1 MADLTLDRLRR
12 EAEAL
17 SEGVARALWQAHA
30 GLAPTAVLQPLYA
43 RHAAAFGDEALALAR
58 ELLDAGDATTPTDR
72 ALAEWVAE
80 TRVARTLAPLDER
93 EIAWER
99 TAMVRMP
106 DGGQVEYGRVPIV
119 LANTRERGERLAVE
133 AARAALVAA
142 ELAPQRRERLQREH
156 DATAALGLGD
166 DYVATFAR
174 TSGIDARALGA
185 QAEALLRDTQAMWD
199 DLLPTFARRRLDLPA
214 RELTRADL
222 LALFRAPEFDAGF
235 APGGMVATV
244 RTQLAAM
251 GVDPSANG
259 RIRYDVGE
267 RAGKRARAFCA
278 PVRVPDE
285 VHLVLRP
292 TGGAQDWRTLLHEI
306 GHALHFA
313 HARRDLPFEAR
324 WAGDHSVT
332 EGYAMLLDHLPA
344 DRGWLQRYTELE
356 SARVP
361 EFLRASAFQELYML
375 RRYAAKL
382 RYELALHESGAW
394 GDAPELYVTTLE
406 AATSARHAPADA
418 LVDVDPRLYVVRYL
432 RAWQLQA
439 ALGDALRERF
449 DEDWWRNPRAGPWLT
464 GTLMAEGQAL
474 PAEAIAAL
482 AAGRAS
488 APGSETAG
496 DGAGALGFG
505 GVVAAIEQRLG

>member
-17 SEGVARALWQAHA
+17 SEGVARALWEAHA
-30 GLAPTAVLQPLYA
+30 GHAPTAALQPLYA
-43 RHAAAFGDEALALAR
+43 RHAAAYSDEALALAR
-58 ELLDAGDATTPTDR
+58 ELLEAGDAVAPTDR

-80 TRVARTLAPLDER
+80 TRVARTLAPHDER

-99 TAMVRMP
+99 TAIVRLP

-119 LANTRERGERLAVE
+119 LANTRERGERLALE

-166 DYVATFAR
+166 GYLDVFAR

-185 QAEALLRDTQAMWD
+185 QADALLRDTQAMWD

-235 APGGMVATV
+235 SPGGMLATV

-251 GVDPSANG
+251 GIDPAADG

-292 TGGAQDWRTLLHEI
+292 TGGAQDWRTLLHEV

-332 EGYAMLLDHLPA
+332 EGYAMLLDHLLM
-344 DRGWLQRYTELE
+344 DRGWLRRYAELE
-356 SARVP
+356 SARLP

-394 GDAPELYVTTLE
+394 SEAPERYVSTLE

-439 ALGDALRERF
+439 VLAGALRERY
-449 DEDWWRNPRAGPWLT
+449 DEDWWRNPRAGPWLA
-464 GTLMAEGQAL
+464 GRLMAEGQAL
-474 PAEAIAAL
+474 PADGIAQLAL
-482 AAGRAS
+482 GTTPA
-488 APGSETAG
+488 E
-496 DGAGALGFG
+496 GAGGAALGFAP
-505 GVVAAIEQRLG
+505 VIAAIEQRLG

>member
-12 EAEAL
+12 DAEAL

-30 GLAPTAVLQPLYA
+30 GLAPTAELQALYT
-43 RHAAAFGDEALALAR
+43 RHQAAYGDEALALAR
-58 ELLDAGDATTPTDR
+58 EVLDGPDAPER

-80 TRVARTLAPLDER
+80 THVARTLAPLDER

-99 TAMVRMP
+99 MAVVRLT
-106 DGGQVEYGRVPIV
+106 DGGQMEYGRVPIA
-119 LANTRERGERLAVE
+119 LANTRERGERQAIE

-142 ELAPQRRERLQREH
+142 ELAPQRRERLEREH

-174 TSGIDARALGA
+174 ASGIDVRALGA
-185 QAEALLRDTQAMWD
+185 QADALLRDTQAMWD
-199 DLLPTFARRRLDLPA
+199 DLLPTFARRRLNLPA

-235 APGGMVATV
+235 GPGGMVATV

-251 GVDPSANG
+251 GVDPTAGG

-292 TGGAQDWRTLLHEI
+292 TGGAQDWRTLLHEV

-313 HARRDLPFEAR
+313 HARPDLPFEAR

-332 EGYAMLLDHLPA
+332 EGYAMLLDHLLM
-344 DRGWLQRYTELE
+344 DRGWLRRYAELE
-356 SARVP
+356 APRVP

-382 RYELALHESGAW
+382 QYELALHAGAAW
-394 GDAPELYVTTLE
+394 GDAADLYVTTLE
-406 AATSARHAPADA
+406 AATSVRHAAADA
-418 LVDVDPRLYVVRYL
+418 LVDVDPRLYVARYL

-439 ALGDALRERF
+439 VLGGALRDRF

-464 GTLMAEGQAL
+464 GTLMSEGQRL
-474 PAEAIAAL
+474 PAEGIAAL
-482 AAGRAS
+482 AVG
-488 APGSETAG
+488 EDTA
-496 DGAGALGFG
+496 DARALGFG
-505 GVVAAIEQRLG
+505 PVIHAIEARLG

>member
-1 MADLTLDRLRR
+1 MADLTRDRLRR

-30 GLAPTAVLQPLYA
+30 GHAPTAALQPLYA
-43 RHAAAFGDEALALAR
+43 RHAAAYGDEALDLAR
-58 ELLDAGDATTPTDR
+58 EILASGDAPGDSDR

-99 TAMVRMP
+99 TAVVRLA
-106 DGGQVEYGRVPIV
+106 DGGQMEYGRVPIA
-119 LANTRERGERLAVE
+119 LANTRERGERLAIE

-166 DYVATFAR
+166 DYVTTFAR
-174 TSGIDARALGA
+174 TSGIDVRALSA

-222 LALFRAPEFDAGF
+222 MALFRAPEFDAGF

-251 GVDPSANG
+251 GLDPSAGG

-267 RAGKRARAFCA
+267 RVGKRARAFCA

-292 TGGAQDWRTLLHEI
+292 TGGAQDWRTLLHEV

-313 HARRDLPFEAR
+313 HARPDLPFEAR

-332 EGYAMLLDHLPA
+332 EGYAMLFDHLLM
-344 DRGWLQRYTELE
+344 DRGWLRRYAELE
-356 SARVP
+356 APRVP

-382 RYELALHESGAW
+382 QYELALHASEAW
-394 GDAPELYVTTLE
+394 EDAAELYVTTLE
-406 AATSARHAPADA
+406 AATSARHAAADA

-439 ALGDALRERF
+439 VLGVALRDRF

-464 GTLMAEGQAL
+464 DTLMREGQRL
-474 PAEAIAAL
+474 PAEEIAAL
-482 AAGRAS
+482 AIGAEGGD
-488 APGSETAG
+488 APL
-496 DGAGALGFG
+496 LGFAP
-505 GVVAAIEQRLG
+505 VIAAIETRLG